1 MCGGWRR
8 IRFRGNWK
16 RRERSGSE
24 GNYNLG
30 FKKYRHESLQCEPAV
45 ARFRYFKTSFAFQS
59 TVSRPGLSDRCTDT
73 VSGYK
78 LAARNSRRLRKLTID
93 SRMPSQTTAYTY
105 GEVRLLQLDNHL
117 RRQPG
122 RQRTIL
128 QQKMPRTRG
137 AARGLT

>member
-59 TVSRPGLSDRCTDT
+59 TVSRPGLPDRGTDT
-73 VSGYK
+73 ESGYK
-78 LAARNSRRLRKLTID
+78 LAARNSRRLRTLTID
-93 SRMPSQTTAYTY
+93 SRMPSPTAENTY
-105 GEVRLLQLDNHL
+105 AEVRQLHLYNHL
-117 RRQPG
+117 Q
-122 RQRTIL
+122 
-128 QQKMPRTRG
+128 
-137 AARGLT
+137 